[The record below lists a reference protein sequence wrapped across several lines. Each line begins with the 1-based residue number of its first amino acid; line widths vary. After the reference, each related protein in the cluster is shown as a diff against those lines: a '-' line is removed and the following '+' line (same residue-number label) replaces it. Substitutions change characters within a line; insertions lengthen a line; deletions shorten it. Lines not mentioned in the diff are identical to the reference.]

1 MRCEAA
7 LTRRPP
13 RRLHRRGGSR
23 TAAEPRAGRRRG
35 CPLNRHR
42 HEAGAAEPRAGR
54 PGSLRL
60 RRCGDEGGATTL
72 FVVLLVPVL
81 TLAAV
86 AASAVP
92 QRLAAESSLRQAA
105 HDIAALASSREA
117 SRDPVPGL
125 TVDVSCDAGAL
136 AVAGPEAETAAAMC
150 ATVSGLG
157 AAGVDVDSVR
167 GYYTNVLHVGV
178 EDGGVGAAD
187 PSQAVWSLCAADR
200 GSVNVEAVYVAV
212 IADWSEAG
220 WAVSQV
226 WPDGRRIGAQS
237 LAVRNPVPSGSP
249 TDNAGCEPA
258 RDAVNG
264 GTAVAAVPGD
274 PVVRHPLRAE

>member
-7 LTRRPP
+7 LTRRPL
-13 RRLHRRGGSR
+13 RRPHRRGG
-23 TAAEPRAGRRRG
+23 P
-35 CPLNRHR
+35 
-42 HEAGAAEPRAGR
+42 GAAAGLR
-54 PGSLRL
+54 SGRSGQLRL

-81 TLAAV
+81 TLTAV

-125 TVDVSCDAGAL
+125 TLDASCDARAL
-136 AVAGPEAETAAAMC
+136 SVGGSEAGTAAAVC
-150 ATVSGLG
+150 AAGRGLS
-157 AAGVDVDSVR
+157 AAGVNVESAR
-167 GYYTNVLHVGV
+167 GYYTNVLHAGV
-178 EDGGVGAAD
+178 EDGGDGAAD
-187 PSQAVWSLCAADR
+187 PSQAVWHLCGVDT
-200 GSVNVEAVYVAV
+200 GNVDAEAVYVAV

-220 WAVSQV
+220 WAASQV
-226 WPDGRRIGAQS
+226 WPEGQRIGAET
-237 LAVRNPVPSGSP
+237 LAVRNPVPPGSP

-258 RDAVNG
+258 REAVNG
-264 GTAVAAVPGD
+264 GSAVAAVPGD
-274 PVVRHPLRAE
+274 PVVRHPLRAR